1 MLSKNKIKLIQSL
14 DLKKFRDEH
23 QLYFAEGNKLVE
35 DLLQARCAIQTIIA
49 TQLWLQNNATPK
61 EVETIEATEEEL
73 KKISHLKTAPP
84 VIALVKIPD
93 NQNIA
98 SPDKNNLVL
107 VLDAVQD
114 PGNMGTIMRLADWFG
129 IQEIVCSQNTVDC
142 FNPKVVQATMGA
154 IARIKVQYT
163 DIEKYTQ
170 LAKNQHIPIY
180 GTFLEGKNIY
190 TETLSATGIIVMG
203 NEGKGISTG
212 VEAHIT
218 HKILIPDFAKPGGK
232 PESLNVSVAAA
243 IVCSEFKR
251 RTLV

>member
-23 QLYFAEGNKLVE
+23 QLYIAEGNKLVE
-35 DLLQARCAIQTIIA
+35 DLLQARCHIQTIIA
-49 TQLWLQNNATPK
+49 TNLWLRDNAIPK
-61 EVETIEATEEEL
+61 EIEIIEATEEEL

-84 VIALVKIPD
+84 VIALVKMPD

-98 SPDKNNLVL
+98 TPDKDNLVL

-114 PGNMGTIMRLADWFG
+114 PGNMGTIIRLADWFG
-129 IQEIVCSQNTVDC
+129 IKEIVCSQNTVDC
-142 FNPKVVQATMGA
+142 YNPKVVQATMGA
-154 IARIKVQYT
+154 IARIKVQYV
-163 DIEKYTQ
+163 DIEKYIQT
-170 LAKNQHIPIY
+170 AKNQHIPTY

-190 TETLSATGIIVMG
+190 TEKLSAAGIIVMG
-203 NEGKGISTG
+203 NEGKGISAG

>member
-23 QLYFAEGNKLVE
+23 QLYIAEGNKLVE
-35 DLLQARCAIQTIIA
+35 DLLQARCPIQTIVA
-49 TQLWLQNNATPK
+49 TNLWLRDNAIHK
-61 EVETIEATEEEL
+61 EIEIIEATEEDL

-93 NQNIA
+93 NQTIA
-98 SPDKNNLVL
+98 APDKDNLVL
-107 VLDAVQD
+107 VLDAIQD
-114 PGNMGTIMRLADWFG
+114 PGNMGTIIRLADWFG
-129 IQEIVCSQNTVDC
+129 IKEIVCSQNTVDC
-142 FNPKVVQATMGA
+142 YNPKVVQATMGA

-163 DIEKYTQ
+163 DIESYTQ
-170 LAKNQHIPIY
+170 KAKNQHIPVY

-190 TETLSATGIIVMG
+190 TEKLSANGIIVMG
-203 NEGKGISTG
+203 NEGKGISAG
-212 VEAHIT
+212 VEANVT

-251 RTLV
+251 RTLI